1 MPRSSTH
8 SPASSFRR
16 PTSGQLSYIRSL
28 AEKSGTTFTPPTS
41 FSEAKHLIDE
51 LRTRKQTP
59 RREIRHERRE
69 ISRDMATRRGDDAQV
84 CAEEL
89 SGYGSKATWTTNAGE
104 EAGPR
109 VVHCEREPFDVYCGR
124 GSRNRGLPR
133 SKWANPFR
141 IGRDGT
147 REQVIAK
154 HKRWLPSQPQLL
166 AALEELRGQTLGCHC
181 APKACHC
188 DTLLELANARRPV
201 APAGEVQGKGQ
212 PHAHLGYRA
221 GQERRLIVIQRID
234 GAIRVG
240 DLPADGKG
248 ERYLV
253 ADKLETCGELDALL
267 LDYTSQASELGVIP
281 ASPAGVRHT
290 LDMAA

>member
-1 MPRSSTH
+1 VLALALFSLASWQTANADLQALRARRRALPSVGFRSAAARLSEAMNSYRNTQQTDAH
-8 SPASSFRR
+8 QSN
-16 PTSGQLSYIRSL
+16 SGQTDIR
-28 AEKSGTTFTPPTS
+28 TS
-41 FSEAKHLIDE
+41 
-51 LRTRKQTP
+51 P
-59 RREIRHERRE
+59 
-69 ISRDMATRRGDDAQV
+69 V
-84 CAEEL
+84 
-89 SGYGSKATWTTNAGE
+89 KATWNTDAGE

-109 VVHCEREPFDVYCGR
+109 AVHCEREAFDIYCGR
-124 GSRNRGLPR
+124 GSRKLGLPR

-154 HKRWLPSQPQLL
+154 HRQLVLSQPQLL
-166 AALEELRGQTLGCHC
+166 AALQALRGQTLGCHC
-181 APKACHC
+181 APEPCHC
-188 DTLLELANARRPV
+188 DTLVELANAPQPP
-201 APAGEVQGKGQ
+201 APTPAISHKGQ

-221 GQERRLIVIQRID
+221 GQERRLIVVQRIH

-253 ADKLETCGELDALL
+253 ADSLETCGELDALL
-267 LDYTSQASELGVIP
+267 LHYTSQASELGVIP